1 MYHENLLSGLI
12 TYAIEKQLIET
23 DEISTRLGFLCDFFQ
38 YEHIE
43 YNDQIHRPYHELMTE
58 CLDLL
63 YNRGLMVWNTLEE
76 RDLFEAKIMDLV
88 MPSPKVVKETFKSL
102 YQHSPWDATDY
113 LYKLSK
119 DVNYIKTR
127 RLKENIDWMH
137 DSPYGKLQMTINLAK
152 PEKDPRDIA
161 NALKAEQV
169 ESVDRPKCV
178 ICKENEQNEWNARKN
193 LRIVPITLGGELW
206 HFQYSPY
213 LYYNEH
219 AIILHDEHKPM
230 HISHQTFDFLFD
242 FVNAFPTYFIGSNAD
257 LPIVGGSILSH
268 DHFQAGRHHF
278 PIQDAKPIR
287 SFHHVKNLT
296 IEHLNWPMSTIR
308 LKSKDQQLVKDY
320 ACHLFDLWKH
330 YTNLKLQIIANTKE
344 IRHNTVTPI
353 ARLTAEGYELDLI
366 LRNNRTTE
374 EYPDGIFHPHPDVHH
389 IKKENI
395 GLIEAMGLAILPGRL
410 KSELDLI
417 EKVIQHGNPIDPSLD
432 KHLVWMETL
441 KKLPKLDSKV
451 LYEAVGKKF
460 ERVLADSG
468 VFKLDFEGIRA
479 MHQIIMELD

>member
-1 MYHENLLSGLI
+1 MHYQDLFSGLI
-12 TYAIEKQLIET
+12 AYALDKQLIET
-23 DEISTRLGFLCDFFQ
+23 DEIATRLGFLCDLFQ
-38 YEHIE
+38 YEPVT
-43 YNDQIHRPYHELMTE
+43 YTDQIIRPFHELMTE

-63 YNRGLMVWNTLEE
+63 YNRGLMVSNSLDE
-76 RDLFEAKIMDLV
+76 RDLFEAKIMDMI
-88 MPSPKVVKETFKSL
+88 MPSPQVVKETFKKL
-102 YQHSPWDATDY
+102 YQHAPWDATDY

-127 RLKENIDWMH
+127 RLKENIDWFH

-152 PEKDPRDIA
+152 PEKDPKDIA
-161 NALKAEQV
+161 NALKAEPQNV
-169 ESVDRPKCV
+169 SNRPLCV

-193 LRIVPITLGGELW
+193 LRIVPITLGGQLW

-219 AIILHDEHKPM
+219 AIILHDVHQPM
-230 HISHQTFDFLFD
+230 KITHQTFDFLFD
-242 FVNAFPTYFIGSNAD
+242 FLNLFPTYFIGSNAD

-287 SFHHVKNLT
+287 SFHHVKHLT

-308 LKSKDQQLVKDY
+308 LKSKDQKLIKDY
-320 ACHLFDLWKH
+320 ACHIFDIWNH
-330 YTNLKLQIIANTKE
+330 YTHIPLNIIANTKE
-344 IRHNTVTPI
+344 VRHNTVTPI
-353 ARLTAEGYELDLI
+353 ARLTSDGYEIDLI
-366 LRNNRTTE
+366 LRNNRTSDQ
-374 EYPDGIFHPHPDVHH
+374 YPEGIFHPHKDVHH

-417 EKVIQHGNPIDPSLD
+417 EKVIIHGHPLDPSLD
-432 KHLVWMETL
+432 KHLDWMEAL

-451 LYEAVGKKF
+451 LYDQVGKKF
-460 ERVLADSG
+460 ERVLIDSG
-468 VFKLDFEGIRA
+468 VFKLDYEGIRA
-479 MHQIIMELD
+479 MHQLIMELD